1 VSLRLDHVPVQ
12 DELAAS
18 DERVTGEA
26 EELGGAERARDREDG
41 RAAAEDA
48 GSTDRFVRLV
58 IPHLDDAY
66 TLARWI
72 TGNRIDAEDVVQEAC
87 LRAFRAVAKAEDFN
101 ARAWML
107 GAVRSAAFA
116 WLRKYR
122 PASLVPHDEFG
133 PVEHERMRAWDS
145 DGATPEAA
153 LIAKT
158 DAARLEAA
166 IERLP
171 APFREA
177 LVLRDIQGLSYR
189 EIADITAVPVGTV
202 MSRLA
207 RGRTRLIK
215 LITRESRRDATVLPA
230 AAPRAASASRP
241 RSCCVA
247 DAN

>member
-87 LRAFRAVAKAEDFN
+87 LRAFRAISNAGDFN
-101 ARAWML
+101 ARTWTL

-122 PASLVPHDEFG
+122 PASLVPPDEFG
-133 PVEHERMRAWDS
+133 PLEHERMRAWDY
-145 DGATPEAA
+145 DGTTPEAA

-158 DAARLEAA
+158 DAACLEAA
-166 IERLP
+166 IVQL
-171 APFREA
+171 AVPFREVLA
-177 LVLRDIQGLSYR
+177 LREMQGLSYR
-189 EIADITAVPVGTV
+189 EIADITAAPIGTV

-215 LITRESRRDATVLPA
+215 LIARESLRDATISRV
-230 AAPRAASASRP
+230 APRATS
-241 RSCCVA
+241 
-247 DAN
+247 

>member
-1 VSLRLDHVPVQ
+1 MSLRLDHVPVQ

-87 LRAFRAVAKAEDFN
+87 LRAFRAISSGREFN
-101 ARAWML
+101 ARTWTL

-122 PASLVPHDEFG
+122 PASLVPPDEFG
-133 PVEHERMRAWDS
+133 PVEHERMRAWDC

-166 IERLP
+166 IVRLP
-171 APFREA
+171 APFREVLA
-177 LVLRDIQGLSYR
+177 LRDIQGLSYR

-207 RGRTRLIK
+207 RGRRRLIK
-215 LITRESRRDATVLPA
+215 LITRESRRDATARGRTARGVVIAARVVLA
-230 AAPRAASASRP
+230 QE
-241 RSCCVA
+241 
-247 DAN
+247 

>member
-1 VSLRLDHVPVQ
+1 VDPRVDHVPERE
-12 DELAAS
+12 ELAAA
-18 DERVTGEA
+18 DERVTGETA
-26 EELGGAERARDREDG
+26 ELDGPERARDREEARG
-41 RAAAEDA
+41 AAPDA

-58 IPHLDDAY
+58 IPHLKEAY

-87 LRAFRAVAKAEDFN
+87 LRAFRVMANAGDFN
-101 ARAWML
+101 ARAWTL

-122 PASLVPHDEFG
+122 PASLVPPDEFG

-145 DGATPEAA
+145 DDATPEAV

-158 DAARLEAA
+158 DAACLEAA
-166 IERLP
+166 IARLP

-177 LVLRDIQGLSYR
+177 LALRETQGLSYR

-215 LITRESRRDATVLPA
+215 LITREQRHDATVLR
-230 AAPRAASASRP
+230 AAPRTAS
-241 RSCCVA
+241 
-247 DAN
+247 